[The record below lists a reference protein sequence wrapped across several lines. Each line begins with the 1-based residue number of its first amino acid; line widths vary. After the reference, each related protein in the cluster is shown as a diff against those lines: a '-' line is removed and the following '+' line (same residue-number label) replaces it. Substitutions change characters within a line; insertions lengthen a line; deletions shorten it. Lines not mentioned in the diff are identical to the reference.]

1 MPTLDE
7 ELVDLEKRI
16 RQLKIEFDIFLV
28 GGKKT
33 PPRNLQNSVESLIQR
48 LLDEKRW
55 SFSQKFKFQTLVAR
69 YSSYRELWRKKH
81 AGTGGAGPAAGRGG
95 AAAVDRAQ
103 HDRHPGGESP
113 RAFTL
118 VTGDPS
124 RELDKVA
131 AMYQF
136 LQEAHHQVGS
146 TSFNMDIAK
155 FHIFLQNKTTEIR
168 AKTNCK
174 AVEFQVQI
182 DLAEGPGEI
191 LREDQEIAAWQI

>member
-16 RQLKIEFDIFLV
+16 RQLKIEFDIFLI

-69 YSSYRELWRKKH
+69 YSSYRELWRKKQQEREEK
-81 AGTGGAGPAAGRGG
+81 GRLRDEEELQQLIEHNMT
-95 AAAVDRAQ
+95 AI
-103 HDRHPGGESP
+103 PEEKP
-113 RAFTL
+113 PEAFTL
-118 VTGDPS
+118 VTDDPS

-136 LQEAHHQVGS
+136 LQEAHQKVGS
-146 TSFNMDIAK
+146 NSFNMDIAK
-155 FHIFLQNKTTEIR
+155 FHIFLQSKTNEIR
-168 AKTNCK
+168 TKTNCK
-174 AVEFQVQI
+174 AVEFQVQV
-182 DLAEGPGEI
+182 DLAEG
-191 LREDQEIAAWQI
+191 RVKFSAKTKK

>member
-7 ELVDLEKRI
+7 ELADLEKRI

-33 PPRNLQNSVESLIQR
+33 PPRMLQGSVESLIQK
-48 LLDEKRW
+48 LLEEKRW
-55 SFSQKFKFQTLVAR
+55 NFSQKFKFQTLVAR
-69 YSSYRELWRKKH
+69 YSSYRELWRKRMQEREEK
-81 AGTGGAGPAAGRGG
+81 GRLR
-95 AAAVDRAQ
+95 DEEELQQLIEHNLTTIPEERAP
-103 HDRHPGGESP
+103 DS
-113 RAFTL
+113 FTL
-118 VTGDPS
+118 VTEDPS

-136 LQEAHHQVGS
+136 LQDAHHQVGS
-146 TSFNMDIAK
+146 SSFNMDIAK
-155 FHIFLQNKTTEIR
+155 FHIFLQSKTNEIR

-182 DLAEGPGEI
+182 DLGEG
-191 LREDQEIAAWQI
+191 RVKFSAKTKK